1 MSYVTVICVS
11 VLLACFFVFV
21 VSMLQASEPT
31 GLEEQARLIREQE
44 EERRQRLIQKQQ
56 KRQEQQERKEKGS

>member
-1 MSYVTVICVS
+1 MSYVMVVCVS
-11 VLLACFFVFV
+11 VLLACFFIFV
-21 VSMLQASEPT
+21 VSMLQTSERT

-56 KRQEQQERKEKGS
+56 KRQKRQQ